1 MAFSGSLPR
10 SCRLPKHGKNKP
22 SRILQDDLRIY
33 IPESTND
40 WIIPQTDGPKG
51 ITVTP
56 AWKMMAILS
65 IHLKF
70 LGMYLL
76 SPNSSYRPNG
86 APPAVVSIQF
96 SVFFFRFF
104 PHPGEIGM
112 HRTREGDLR
121 GNKMSEFC
129 GVAQVACLKTTV
141 KNGGDLGKKGS
152 DFWLQSWWLMNI
164 NQLVD
169 PKGVRFESQAIT
181 WGGGNYPPTITYPTD
196 FGKSGRSSTQRWKS
210 VSEGIVLM
218 EESWLTTW
226 DRDNPVNNPP
236 VVGSLSHYL
245 WGFSNIPGGCLG
257 KSSIICRVSCMLGGC
272 LGFLN
277 HQQYHPQPFQT
288 PLSSNSW

>member
-1 MAFSGSLPR
+1 MGRKESRWL
-10 SCRLPKHGKNKP
+10 RLEKWWPF
-22 SRILQDDLRIY
+22 
-33 IPESTND
+33 
-40 WIIPQTDGPKG
+40 W
-51 ITVTP
+51 
-56 AWKMMAILS
+56 
-65 IHLKF
+65 
-70 LGMYLL
+70 
-76 SPNSSYRPNG
+76 
-86 APPAVVSIQF
+86 VSILNFWECTFCHQTLHIAPTGPHPPSF
-96 SVFFFRFF
+96 QSSFRFF
-104 PHPGEIGM
+104 FSFLPPSWWNWDASD
-112 HRTREGDLR
+112 EGRRPSWQQNVWILR
-121 GNKMSEFC
+121 SCPSRMFKNNG
-129 GVAQVACLKTTV
+129 